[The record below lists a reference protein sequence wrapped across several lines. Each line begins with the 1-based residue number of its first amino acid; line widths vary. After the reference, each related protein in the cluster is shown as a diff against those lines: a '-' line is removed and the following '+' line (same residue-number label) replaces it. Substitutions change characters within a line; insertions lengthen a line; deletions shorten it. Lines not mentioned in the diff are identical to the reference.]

1 VSVLKR
7 VGRQASFYVAA
18 EALSSLTGFISFP
31 IFTRIF
37 SQAQYGVLGLVDST
51 FKFASTVSGMG
62 LRPAVV
68 RLWGEFKAGK
78 RPGGTGALA
87 SSMLSASVIIGA
99 AVSLLFLL
107 VLFVPESLLTGEARR
122 LIALCAG
129 LILFRNLTQMVL
141 SIVQSQ
147 ERAALRSGI
156 LVAERYLAMGIPLL
170 FAAAFGWGLTGFFT
184 GTLLAEGLIFLYC
197 LVYALRRLDWRWRI
211 LDLPVVK
218 ESMLYGLPL
227 LGLNVSGFVTDWG
240 DRYLLSYFRTEA
252 ELGLYTA
259 GYNMA
264 NYVTMFLVSALNSA
278 LIPVTMN
285 VWNEEGPDSARASL
299 ESFLRYYSLVALPVL
314 FGVSAVAEEL
324 IGLLASAKYLPA
336 AAVIPWVLG
345 AKVIQGAYYP
355 FLAGLFLTKRTGWL
369 ALFLAVAALLN
380 LGLNW
385 VMIPSMG
392 MVGAAITTL
401 IAYAVYVFGGG
412 LFSQRYLR
420 LRFPLRSFAVYTL
433 AGAAMYLAV
442 RAIPSAGDNH
452 ALTLALRVPAGVAV
466 YGALAF
472 GLDPPARAMLRSA
485 LGRLRRGR
493 RRPPRA

>member
-1 VSVLKR
+1 
-7 VGRQASFYVAA
+7 
-18 EALSSLTGFISFP
+18 
-31 IFTRIF
+31 
-37 SQAQYGVLGLVDST
+37 
-51 FKFASTVSGMG
+51 
-62 LRPAVV
+62 
-68 RLWGEFKAGK
+68 
-78 RPGGTGALA
+78 
-87 SSMLSASVIIGA
+87 
-99 AVSLLFLL
+99 
-107 VLFVPESLLTGEARR
+107 
-122 LIALCAG
+122 
-129 LILFRNLTQMVL
+129 
-141 SIVQSQ
+141 
-147 ERAALRSGI
+147 
-156 LVAERYLAMGIPLL
+156 
-170 FAAAFGWGLTGFFT
+170 
-184 GTLLAEGLIFLYC
+184 
-197 LVYALRRLDWRWRI
+197 
-211 LDLPVVK
+211 
-218 ESMLYGLPL
+218 
-227 LGLNVSGFVTDWG
+227 
-240 DRYLLSYFRTEA
+240 
-252 ELGLYTA
+252 
-259 GYNMA
+259 
-264 NYVTMFLVSALNSA
+264 MFLVSALNSA